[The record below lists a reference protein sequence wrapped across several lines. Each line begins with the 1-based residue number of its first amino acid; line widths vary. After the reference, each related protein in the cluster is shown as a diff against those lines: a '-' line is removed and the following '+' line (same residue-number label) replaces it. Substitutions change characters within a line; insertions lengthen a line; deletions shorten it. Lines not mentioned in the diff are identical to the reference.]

1 MFVVIQGDKLV
12 GRKKSYFGNY
22 VAHPDFGRDLR
33 NAETGM
39 DDSERNPDSTALAV
53 VESFDPYRVFRG

>member
-39 DDSERNPDSTALAV
+39 DDSFPGSETGRAIL
-53 VESFDPYRVFRG
+53 EI